1 MNACQPIRDTFVSA
15 LYNEL
20 STEERDQFQAHLAA
34 CDACKKEYAKMQ
46 ATLAT
51 MDQRTQPQQDAA
63 YWDTYWGKLTPKLEA
78 QTFQKSPQENTS
90 KLSNRKWIYQLTA
103 VAAILLIGVLL
114 GYQLGQKPSTQAP
127 IAQNKAPSEI
137 QRYLSRSEVVL
148 LGLVNL
154 DASHFDPAEMDLQHL
169 QNVSRQL
176 ASDSDH
182 IRRQLTDDKHQE
194 LQRLI
199 SDLEIIMLQIS
210 NLETQQNALGIDLVK
225 SSVDHKSILLRIN
238 LEEMQRNLTPKA
250 PTTPRI

>member
-1 MNACQPIRDTFVSA
+1 MNACQPIRDTFASA

-20 STEERDQFQAHLAA
+20 STEERDQFQAHLATCEA
-34 CDACKKEYAKMQ
+34 CTTEYTKLQ

-51 MDQRTQPQQDAA
+51 MDQRAQPEHDSA
-63 YWDTYWGKLTPKLEA
+63 YWDNYWAKLTPKIEA
-78 QTFQKSPQENTS
+78 SQTVTQENTP
-90 KLSNRKWIYQLTA
+90 KTNNRKWIYQFTA
-103 VAAILLIGVLL
+103 IAAILLIGVLL

-127 IAQNKAPSEI
+127 IAQSNAPSEI

-250 PTTPRI
+250 PPIPRI